1 MSENKK
7 LELLDQYDD
16 VTFAL
21 LMDEYAEEEG
31 ARLRKEFE
39 EAQAAG
45 EVSDTSDAL
54 DEKCLQM
61 IHRDFAKKRGKD
73 NVRKIIRMTSK
84 VAVAVMVFLGIA
96 ATTIMSVDAL
106 RIPVLSYLV
115 EHFSEYGQ
123 LDFSTQPTAKPFD
136 SISDPVS
143 DLLPEGYHEVY
154 YEVTDGLISSM
165 YENDNS
171 QYVVF
176 DMSLAIGEYC
186 FDTENAIIE
195 EIILDE
201 YEALLI
207 KKDRLQA
214 IWLDEESQVVYT
226 FTASEMEEEEF
237 LNICESL
244 AKYYNKHER
253 VG

>member
-61 IHRDFAKKRGKD
+61 IHRDFAKKRGKE

-84 VAVAVMVFLGIA
+84 VAVAVMVFFGVA
-96 ATTIMSVDAL
+96 ATTIMSVDAF
-106 RIPVLSYLV
+106 RVPVLNYLI
-115 EHFSEYGQ
+115 EHQEFFSVLNFSGVQDDTYNIDTANDPIIGILPDGYVTEYFYIVDNMVSSGY
-123 LDFSTQPTAKPFD
+123 STPQGATF
-136 SISDPVS
+136 I
-143 DLLPEGYHEVY
+143 
-154 YEVTDGLISSM
+154 
-165 YENDNS
+165 
-171 QYVVF
+171 F
-176 DMSLAIGEYC
+176 DMSPADAEHR
-186 FDTENAIIE
+186 FDTENSECNYVSINDHE
-195 EIILDE
+195 V
-201 YEALLI
+201 LLI
-207 KKDRLQA
+207 NKDGLRAVWINADNTIVFSIISTDMPQDRFIDIISSILQVF
-214 IWLDEESQVVYT
+214 S
-226 FTASEMEEEEF
+226 
-237 LNICESL
+237 
-244 AKYYNKHER
+244 
-253 VG
+253 

>member
-73 NVRKIIRMTSK
+73 NVRKFIRMTSK
-84 VAVAVMVFLGIA
+84 VAAAVMMFLGV
-96 ATTIMSVDAL
+96 ATATIFSVDAL
-106 RIPVLSYLV
+106 RIPVLNYFLEHQSNHTSI
-115 EHFSEYGQ
+115 HFS
-123 LDFSTQPTAKPFD
+123 DNDVTSP
-136 SISDPVS
+136 PVQKS
-143 DLLPEGYHEVY
+143 LADLLPEGYVELY
-154 YEVTDGLISSM
+154 YDDMGDGEIFCAYQDENGDIVKYSTTHAEGNHSFDSEDTGYERIIINSHDGFLI
-165 YENDNS
+165 
-171 QYVVF
+171 Q
-176 DMSLAIGEYC
+176 
-186 FDTENAIIE
+186 
-195 EIILDE
+195 
-201 YEALLI
+201 
-207 KKDRLQA
+207 KDGIHI
-214 IWLDEESQVVYT
+214 IWLDPDSELVHSLFATT
-226 FTASEMEEEEF
+226 FPEKELIDIAN
-237 LNICESL
+237 LL
-244 AKYYNKHER
+244 ALG
-253 VG
+253 VS

>member
-7 LELLDQYDD
+7 LELLEQYDD

-45 EVSDTSDAL
+45 EVSDTSDSL

-84 VAVAVMVFLGIA
+84 VAVAVMVFFGVA

-106 RIPVLSYLV
+106 RIPVLDFIV
-115 EHFSEYGQ
+115 EHFSEYSSITFEDNTPPSMHFAVDSFENSLPDGYTLVSHTITENLTLVAYQNENGDIAQ
-123 LDFSTQPTAKPFD
+123 LNVTPAKGEIRLD
-136 SISDPVS
+136 
-143 DLLPEGYHEVY
+143 
-154 YEVTDGLISSM
+154 TDGAIYSEIELYNYKAILLE
-165 YENDNS
+165 ENGY
-171 QYVVF
+171 QVF
-176 DMSLAIGEYC
+176 WHD
-186 FDTENAIIE
+186 ENAN
-195 EIILDE
+195 
-201 YEALLI
+201 
-207 KKDRLQA
+207 
-214 IWLDEESQVVYT
+214 VVYT
-226 FTASEMEEEEF
+226 VQATALTKEQIID
-237 LNICESL
+237 ICYAL
-244 AKYYNKHER
+244 AIQPE
-253 VG
+253 

>member
-61 IHRDFAKKRGKD
+61 IHRDFAKKRGKE

-84 VAVAVMVFLGIA
+84 VAVAVMVFFGVVS
-96 ATTIMSVDAL
+96 ATIFSVDAL
-106 RIPVLSYLV
+106 RIPVLTFFV
-115 EHFSEYGQ
+115 EHFDG
-123 LDFSTQPTAKPFD
+123 FM
-136 SISDPVS
+136 SINSNENQELHSKDPCMMLA
-143 DLLPEGYHEVY
+143 DLLSDDYSQIDYSFDEDLEYVRYQNNQGET
-154 YEVTDGLISSM
+154 VTLSIYAPGIEM
-165 YENDNS
+165 N
-171 QYVVF
+171 
-176 DMSLAIGEYC
+176 I
-186 FDTENAIIE
+186 DTEDAGYSEVNIGDYRAI
-195 EIILDE
+195 
-201 YEALLI
+201 LLN
-207 KKDRLQA
+207 KNGWNM
-214 IWLDEESQVVYT
+214 IWSDDTGATYMFRASAFTQSQVL
-226 FTASEMEEEEF
+226 E
-237 LNICESL
+237 ICNTL
-244 AKYYNKHER
+244 AMAQ
-253 VG
+253 

>member
-84 VAVAVMVFLGIA
+84 VAVAVMVFLGV
-96 ATTIMSVDAL
+96 ATATIFSVDAF
-106 RIPVLSYLV
+106 RIPVLNYFLEHQSNHTSI
-115 EHFSEYGQ
+115 HFS
-123 LDFSTQPTAKPFD
+123 DNDVTSP
-136 SISDPVS
+136 PVQKS
-143 DLLPEGYHEVY
+143 LADLLPEGYVEVY
-154 YEVTDGLISSM
+154 YDDTEAGSLFCAYQNENGDMVKYSM
-165 YENDNS
+165 MPA
-171 QYVVF
+171 V
-176 DMSLAIGEYC
+176 GEYS
-186 FDTENAIIE
+186 FDTENTDYECITLNSNDGFLVRKDGIH
-195 EIILDE
+195 IL
-201 YEALLI
+201 
-207 KKDRLQA
+207 
-214 IWLDEESQVVYT
+214 WLDANTELVHSLFASNYSE
-226 FTASEMEEEEF
+226 TA
-237 LNICESL
+237 LIDIAKLL
-244 AKYYNKHER
+244 ASR
-253 VG
+253 SVD

>member
-61 IHRDFAKKRGKD
+61 IRRDFAKKRGKE

-84 VAVAVMVFLGIA
+84 VAVAVMVFFGVA
-96 ATTIMSVDAL
+96 ATTIMSVEAF
-106 RIPVLSYLV
+106 RVPVLNYLF
-115 EHFSEYGQ
+115 EHQELFSVLNYSGVQDDTHSIDTADDPIIGILPDGYVTEYFYII
-123 LDFSTQPTAKPFD
+123 DNM
-136 SISDPVS
+136 
-143 DLLPEGYHEVY
+143 
-154 YEVTDGLISSM
+154 ISSG
-165 YENDNS
+165 YS
-171 QYVVF
+171 TPQGASFIF
-176 DMSLAIGEYC
+176 DMSPADAEYR
-186 FDTENAIIE
+186 FDTENSE
-195 EIILDE
+195 CE
-201 YEALLI
+201 YISINGQEVLLI
-207 KKDRLQA
+207 TKDGLRTVWINADSTIVFSTISTGIDQDTL
-214 IWLDEESQVVYT
+214 
-226 FTASEMEEEEF
+226 
-237 LNICESL
+237 LNIISNIMQVL
-244 AKYYNKHER
+244 S
-253 VG
+253 

>member
-45 EVSDTSDAL
+45 EVSDTPDAL

-61 IHRDFAKKRGKD
+61 IHRDFAKKRGKE

-84 VAVAVMVFLGIA
+84 VAVAVMVFLGVA
-96 ATTIMSVDAL
+96 ATTIFSVDAF
-106 RIPVLSYLV
+106 RIPVLNFFIERY
-115 EHFSEYGQ
+115 EEY
-123 LDFSTQPTAKPFD
+123 SAIRID
-136 SISDPVS
+136 SIPPENATEGFVS
-143 DLLPEGYHEVY
+143 DSANNPLEGLLPENYHLN
-154 YEVTDGLISSM
+154 TF
-165 YENDNS
+165 DNS
-171 QYVVF
+171 IEGHLLITY
-176 DMSLAIGEYC
+176 LGGNGEYVSYNKYPSDNLT
-186 FDTENAIIE
+186 FYDTEDIE
-195 EIILDE
+195 AENVTIKG

-207 KKDRLQA
+207 RKDGYRL
-214 IWLDEESQVVYT
+214 IWFDST
-226 FTASEMEEEEF
+226 NSTAH
-237 LNICESL
+237 SL
-244 AKYYNKHER
+244 SATHLTYIDFWALAEIIVK
-253 VG
+253 